1 MTQEVYLTY
10 FDLLGFKEFI
20 NNNDNGYIEDR
31 MSQIFRDME
40 LSLTRRKTIF
50 TNSVPKMAIPDLSS
64 MKVNCIN
71 ISDTVLYWTNDL
83 NPKSLVHLFFVSY
96 CFNQSFNLY
105 NFPVR
110 GCMTKGLVN
119 HVMGD
124 DKSSNDFL
132 YSVRCLY
139 GKGVVA
145 AHNRAES
152 QQWAG
157 TVIDKP
163 VMEDLQNYLYE
174 DILNNY
180 TIKYRVPYKFG
191 DTGCDEL
198 VFKLEN
204 RVNDQTHLSKLKEH
218 ISSVF
223 SRDNKSIENESV
235 KVKLENTLKF
245 LDYLLDIT
253 GKRH

>member
-1 MTQEVYLTY
+1 MAQEVYLTY

-20 NNNDNGYIEDR
+20 NNNDEQYVDSR

-40 LSLTRRKTIF
+40 LSLAERKTKF
-50 TNSVPKMAIPDLSS
+50 TNSVPKMAISDLSS
-64 MKVNCIN
+64 IKANCIN

-83 NPKSLVHLFFVSY
+83 ERESLVHLFLVSY

-119 HVMGD
+119 YVKGD
-124 DKSSNDFL
+124 YKSSDDFL

-139 GKGVVA
+139 GKGVVT
-145 AHNRAES
+145 AHDRAES

-157 TVIDKP
+157 TVIDRP
-163 VMEDLQNYLYE
+163 VMEDLQKYLYKE
-174 DILNNY
+174 TLDNY
-180 TIKYRVPYKFG
+180 TMKYRVPYKAECR
-191 DTGCDEL
+191 DYDEL

-204 RVNDQTHLSKLKEH
+204 EINNQTHLDNLKKD
-218 ISSVF
+218 IISVF
-223 SRDNKSIENESV
+223 SKDNKSTDNPSV
-235 KVKLENTLKF
+235 KEKLENTQKF
-245 LDYLLDIT
+245 LDCLFNPIGY
-253 GKRH
+253 

>member
-1 MTQEVYLTY
+1 
-10 FDLLGFKEFI
+10 
-20 NNNDNGYIEDR
+20 

-40 LSLTRRKTIF
+40 LSLTKRKTIF
-50 TNSVPKMAIPDLSS
+50 TNSVPKKAIPDLSS
-64 MKVNCIN
+64 IKTNCIN

-83 NPKSLVHLFFVSY
+83 TWESLVHLFLVSY

-119 HVMGD
+119 YEKGD
-124 DKSSNDFL
+124 YQSSDDFL

-139 GKGVVA
+139 GKGVVT

-163 VMEDLQNYLYE
+163 VMEDLQKYLYAE
-174 DILNNY
+174 TLNNY
-180 TIKYRVPYKFG
+180 TIKYRVPYKTG
-191 DTGCDEL
+191 DIDYDEL

-204 RVNDQTHLSKLKEH
+204 KINNQTHLNNLKKD
-218 ISSVF
+218 ITSVF
-223 SRDNKSIENESV
+223 SRDNKSMDDESV
-235 KVKLENTLKF
+235 RAKLENTQKF
-245 LDYLLDIT
+245 LDYLFE
-253 GKRH
+253 H

>member
-20 NNNDNGYIEDR
+20 NNNNEEHIENR

-40 LSLTRRKTIF
+40 LSLTKRKTIF
-50 TNSVPKMAIPDLSS
+50 TNSVPKKAIPDLSS
-64 MKVNCIN
+64 IKTNCIN

-83 NPKSLVHLFFVSY
+83 TWESLVHLFLVSY

-119 HVMGD
+119 YEKGD
-124 DKSSNDFL
+124 YQSSDDFL

-139 GKGVVA
+139 GKGVVT

-163 VMEDLQNYLYE
+163 VMEDLQKYLYAE
-174 DILNNY
+174 TLNNY
-180 TIKYRVPYKFG
+180 TIKYRVPYKTG
-191 DTGCDEL
+191 DIDYDEL

-204 RVNDQTHLSKLKEH
+204 KINNQTHLNNLKKD
-218 ISSVF
+218 ITSVF
-223 SRDNKSIENESV
+223 SRDNKSMDDESV
-235 KVKLENTLKF
+235 RAKLENTQKF
-245 LDYLLDIT
+245 LDYLFE
-253 GKRH
+253 H

>member
-20 NNNDNGYIEDR
+20 NNNNEEHIENR

-40 LSLTRRKTIF
+40 LSLTQGKTIF

-64 MKVNCIN
+64 IKTNCIN
-71 ISDTVLYWTNDL
+71 ISDTILYWTNNL
-83 NPKSLVHLFFVSY
+83 TPKSLVHLFLVSY
-96 CFNQSFNLY
+96 FFNQMFNLY

-119 HVMGD
+119 HAMGNY
-124 DKSSNDFL
+124 KSSDDFQ
-132 YSVRCLY
+132 YAIQCLY
-139 GKGVVA
+139 GKGVVT
-145 AHNRAES
+145 AHNRAEL

-163 VMEDLQNYLYE
+163 VMEDLQKYLYE
-174 DILNNY
+174 ETLNSY
-180 TIKYRVPYKFG
+180 TIKYRVPYKTG
-191 DTGCDEL
+191 DIGYDEL

-204 RVNDQTHLSKLKEH
+204 KINNQTHLDNLKKE
-218 ISSVF
+218 ITSVF
-223 SRDNKSIENESV
+223 SRDNKPIDNESV
-235 KVKLENTLKF
+235 RAKLENTQKF
-245 LDYLLDIT
+245 LDYLFE
-253 GKRH
+253 H